1 MGFQWDMSLAL
12 QVAEIKISGEVEDYT
27 VNIRRNCPSC
37 YKSKASGTTSSS
49 TVLNWTA
56 SEDAA
61 VTAYNV
67 YKFFYYNSKWIVI
80 NEPGYLG
87 TTTSTTYPVTGLT
100 LALNTVCR
108 KQKDEAGNLSETN
121 EVTVTTKF

>member
-1 MGFQWDMSLAL
+1 LHPTSL
-12 QVAEIKISGEVEDYT
+12 E
-27 VNIRRNCPSC
+27 
-37 YKSKASGTTSSS
+37 ASGTSSS

-56 SEDAA
+56 SEDPA

-67 YKFFYYNSKWIVI
+67 YKFSTTTQNGIV

-100 LALNTVCR
+100 SSTEYSFTV
-108 KQKDEAGNLSETN
+108 KQDEAGNLSEATN
-121 EVTVTTKF
+121 EVTVTTKVLSPPTALAAETTSSSTV